1 MKTNEVSTTLT
12 EEPAD
17 ETVASLN
24 ADGERSTEPAASGK
38 TRSKVRKQHQTRVSR
53 VPRRE
58 LLGVAGAVTF
68 LLLGFAAI
76 YIVVKVAGE
85 RDGTVLAALLIIPA
99 LLYLLL
105 SGQVKDLKGPAGLEL
120 TLADVA
126 NRSIPLPDEAHD
138 TRQLSFEKIEA
149 VAKGRTA
156 TLDER
161 IKKIPQGA
169 PVVLTF
175 TLGSEINGPAA
186 ANYALRLTQLRR
198 FRFVAILD
206 SQGKLVSYMDER
218 AFRHTMA
225 ADHPS
230 GMALINNIRD
240 KQVGEVREF
249 PGMIHHKASPRTSIA
264 QALRKMERTHLN
276 ALLVID
282 NGAIVGI
289 AERDHLVNR
298 LLLGLIDRASGSPRS

>member
-1 MKTNEVSTTLT
+1 M
-12 EEPAD
+12 EP
-17 ETVASLN
+17 
-24 ADGERSTEPAASGK
+24 PANGK
-38 TRSKVRKQHQTRVSR
+38 TKSKEEEEDQTRASR
-53 VPRRE
+53 IPRRE
-58 LLGVAGAVTF
+58 LLAVAGAVTF
-68 LLLGFAAI
+68 LVLGFAAI

-126 NRSIPLPDEAHD
+126 NRSIPLPDQAHS
-138 TRQLSFEKIEA
+138 TQELSFEKIES

-175 TLGSEINGPAA
+175 TLGSQINGPAA
-186 ANYALRLTQLRR
+186 ASYTQRLTQLRR

-206 SQGKLVSYMDER
+206 SQGKLVSYMEER
-218 AFRHTMA
+218 AFRHTLLA
-225 ADHPS
+225 EYDPS
-230 GMALINNIRD
+230 GMTLINNIRD
-240 KQVGEVREF
+240 KHVGELKEF
-249 PGMIHHKASPRTSIA
+249 PGMILHTVSPRTTIA
-264 QALRKMERTHLN
+264 QTLQKMDRTHLN
-276 ALLVID
+276 ALLVIEK
-282 NGAIVGI
+282 GAIVGI
-289 AERDHLVNR
+289 AERDHLVNK
-298 LLLGLIDRASGSPRS
+298 LLLELIDRASGSSRS

>member
-12 EEPAD
+12 EEPDD
-17 ETVASLN
+17 ETVAPLN
-24 ADGERSTEPAASGK
+24 ADGETSTEPAASGK
-38 TRSKVRKQHQTRVSR
+38 TRSKVRKKRQTRVSK

-58 LLGVAGAVTF
+58 LLAVAGAVTF

-126 NRSIPLPDEAHD
+126 NRTIPLPDEADD
-138 TRQLSFEKIEA
+138 TRQLSFEKIES

-161 IKKIPQGA
+161 ITKIPQGA

-186 ANYALRLTQLRR
+186 ANYALRFTQLRR

-249 PGMIHHKASPRTSIA
+249 PGMIHHKVSPRTSIA
-264 QALRKMERTHLN
+264 QALRKMDRTHLN

>member
-1 MKTNEVSTTLT
+1 MV
-12 EEPAD
+12 
-17 ETVASLN
+17 
-24 ADGERSTEPAASGK
+24 
-38 TRSKVRKQHQTRVSR
+38 
-53 VPRRE
+53 
-58 LLGVAGAVTF
+58 GAVAF

-76 YIVVKVAGE
+76 YVVVKVAGE

-126 NRSIPLPDEAHD
+126 NRNIPLPDEAQD
-138 TRQLSFEKIEA
+138 TQELSFEKIES

-156 TLDER
+156 TLDQR
-161 IKKIPQGA
+161 IRKIPQGA

-175 TLGSEINGPAA
+175 TLGSEIDGPAA

-206 SQGKLVSYMDER
+206 SQGKLVSYMEER

-225 ADHPS
+225 ADDPS

-240 KQVGEVREF
+240 KHVGEVKEF
-249 PGMIHHKASPRTSIA
+249 PGMILHTVSPRTSIA

-282 NGAIVGI
+282 KGAIVGI
-289 AERDHLVNR
+289 AERDHLANT
-298 LLLGLIDRASGSPRS
+298 LLLNLIDRASGSPRSSRRSRVSR

>member
-1 MKTNEVSTTLT
+1 M
-12 EEPAD
+12 
-17 ETVASLN
+17 
-24 ADGERSTEPAASGK
+24 
-38 TRSKVRKQHQTRVSR
+38 
-53 VPRRE
+53 
-58 LLGVAGAVTF
+58 AGAVAF

-85 RDGTVLAALLIIPA
+85 RDGTVLAALLIVPA
-99 LLYLLL
+99 VLYLLL
-105 SGQVKDLKGPAGLEL
+105 SGQVTDLKGPAGLEL
-120 TLADVA
+120 VLADVA
-126 NRSIPLPDEAHD
+126 NRNIPLPDETQDPRELA
-138 TRQLSFEKIEA
+138 FEKVES

-161 IKKIPQGA
+161 ITKIPQGA

-206 SQGKLVSYMDER
+206 SQGKLVSYMEER

-225 ADHPS
+225 AGDQS
-230 GMALINNIRD
+230 GFALINNIRD
-240 KQVGEVREF
+240 KHVGEVREF
-249 PGMIHHKASPRTSIA
+249 PGMILHKVSPRTSIA
-264 QALRKMERTHLN
+264 QALRKMDRTHLN

-282 NGAIVGI
+282 KGAIVGI
-289 AERDHLVNR
+289 AERDHLVNT
-298 LLLGLIDRASGSPRS
+298 LLLGLIDRASGSPRSSPRPRVSR